1 MSRKALRASDYLGH
15 ILEAIERIERYT
27 EGGDFEVFAG
37 SEMAQDAVIRNL
49 EVIGEACRNIERGDA
64 GFATRHPDFPLRAA
78 VEMRNVLAHGYFGV
92 DLEIVWRTVRT
103 RLPELARLARRI
115 MSPDPDDA

>member
-1 MSRKALRASDYLGH
+1 MSGKRLRLADYLGH

-27 EGGDFEVFAG
+27 KTIAFEDFAE

-49 EVIGEACRNIERGDA
+49 EIIGEACRNIERSDP
-64 GFATRHPDFPLRAA
+64 GFAARHPDFPLRAA

-92 DLEIVWRTVRT
+92 DLDIVWRTIQT
-103 RLPELARLARRI
+103 NLPGLQRQARHI
-115 MSPDPDDA
+115 MGGGRAD